1 LTREAGIA
9 ALFSWRVSRGL
20 DLGENQAV
28 NRFSPT
34 RRATHRK
41 GLSQL
46 DDMTGGG
53 LSKKTLKL
61 NKKRKAVKTQG
72 AILSKEQRV
81 GKSLPE
87 YKTKTPIERPKPK
100 PRALNET
107 EKRVRALNK
116 KLREI
121 EELQQ
126 LEKDGETL
134 DEQQLAKLD
143 SLVEVLAKLEEL
155 M

>member
-1 LTREAGIA
+1 
-9 ALFSWRVSRGL
+9 
-20 DLGENQAV
+20 
-28 NRFSPT
+28 
-34 RRATHRK
+34 
-41 GLSQL
+41 
-46 DDMTGGG
+46 MTGGG
-53 LSKKTLKL
+53 LSKKSHKL
-61 NKKRKAVKTQG
+61 NKKRKAAKSQD
-72 AILSKEQRV
+72 AKLSNEQRV
-81 GKSLPE
+81 GKSLPQ

-116 KLREI
+116 KLRDI

-126 LEKDGETL
+126 REKDGETL

-143 SLVEVLAKLEEL
+143 SLGEVLSKLEEL

>member
-1 LTREAGIA
+1 
-9 ALFSWRVSRGL
+9 
-20 DLGENQAV
+20 
-28 NRFSPT
+28 
-34 RRATHRK
+34 
-41 GLSQL
+41 
-46 DDMTGGG
+46 MTGGG
-53 LSKKTLKL
+53 LSKKSLKI
-61 NKKRKAVKTQG
+61 NKKRKASSQG
-72 AILSKEQRV
+72 AILSQEQRV
-81 GKSLPE
+81 GKALPQ
-87 YKTKTPIERPKPK
+87 YKNKTPIERPKPK

-126 LEKDGETL
+126 REKAGEEL

-143 SLVEVLAKLEEL
+143 SLSEVLAKLEEL